1 MGNEL
6 MIPDAREILDLERKQ
21 PEPAWMGREERG
33 GGERGGGVGGGV
45 AIKNITTRALLS
57 LSHNVL
63 KRVSCTGE
71 CLKWQGR

>member
-1 MGNEL
+1 
-6 MIPDAREILDLERKQ
+6 MISDARERLDLERKQ
-21 PEPAWMGREERG
+21 PEPAWMGREEVETRW
-33 GGERGGGVGGGV
+33 GGVGVGGV